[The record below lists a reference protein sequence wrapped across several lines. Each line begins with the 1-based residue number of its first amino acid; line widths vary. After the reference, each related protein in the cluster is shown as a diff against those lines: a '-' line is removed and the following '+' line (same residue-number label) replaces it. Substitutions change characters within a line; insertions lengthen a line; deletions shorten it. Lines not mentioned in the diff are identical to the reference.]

1 MTHIAK
7 YATLCMNTEDIK
19 EKAMEDKTVLEVL
32 REIVEERM
40 PDAPEEA
47 KQGYMDAIKW
57 FMLSA

>member
-1 MTHIAK
+1 
-7 YATLCMNTEDIK
+7 MNTEDIK